1 MLAATYVSYL
11 VALGYLVWEPDASTP
26 GGVVVVLARVLD
38 RIGVPGATDAVEVGL
53 NVVLF
58 VPLSL
63 LGAFLL
69 DRWRLS
75 SWLLVGLGL
84 TLVIEGVQRA
94 FLAGRT
100 PSLRDVLANTTGALL
115 GLLLARLL
123 RRVLPA
129 RVTDKMSP

>member
-1 MLAATYVSYL
+1 MLAAAYVGYL

-26 GGVVVVLARVLD
+26 GGVVVVLARVLH
-38 RIGVPGATDAVEVGL
+38 RVGVPGATDVVEVGL

-84 TLVIEGVQRA
+84 TLVIEGAQRA